1 VTDLENL
8 TIDWQG
14 LEGVYEH
21 IRVDIPSHATS
32 APWQAVQE
40 YNVSFLVLEQRG
52 LCRLSDETRR
62 MEEERLANV
71 SRKRKPYTRKP
82 GTVHPKTKLKTKRL
96 RAERRWARSPRAC
109 LINGYGSWS
118 LDQALWEQLCAP
130 LWKQHDPARL
140 EVTTTAKGTRSDP
153 NTVWNIRILDRK
165 TKAVLYD
172 GNSSYIYHLSSS
184 VPIQDSAVPDSFL

>member
-1 VTDLENL
+1 MNELEKL
-8 TIDWQG
+8 TIDWG
-14 LEGVYEH
+14 ALEGVYDS
-21 IRVDIPSHATS
+21 IRLDTAIHEAT

-40 YNVSFLVLEQRG
+40 ENVSFLVLEQRG

-96 RAERRWARSPRAC
+96 RAERRWARSPRSC
-109 LINGYGSWS
+109 LINGYGSWVLDPS
-118 LDQALWEQLCAP
+118 LWDRLCAP
-130 LWKQHDPARL
+130 LWKQHDPKRL
-140 EVTTTAKGTRSDP
+140 QVKPTAKGTRLEP
-153 NTVWNIRILDRK
+153 HTVWNIRILDRK

-184 VPIQDSAVPDSFL
+184 ALSS